1 MARLIILGS
10 AAAVSDAEHDNTHF
24 LLQSE
29 RGRAVLVDCGS
40 NPLDKLA
47 RHGVQ
52 QEQLTDLILT
62 HFHPDHVYGVPILLM
77 QLWLVGRR
85 EPLHVHGLHH
95 CLYRFEEMLTAFMVE
110 TWPDFFPLHLHRLP
124 EQADALLLDDAD
136 FRIRAWPTR
145 HFIPTIGLRI
155 EVKASGTVI
164 GYSSD
169 TEPIPNIIALAQGAD
184 LLLHEATGA
193 GEGHSSAAQAGEIAS
208 LAEARRLLLIHYPVG
223 DEADPARLI
232 EEARTT
238 FGGPVRLAQD
248 HDVFAI

>member
-10 AAAVSDAEHDNTHF
+10 AAAVSDAGHDNTHF
-24 LLQSE
+24 LLQGE

-40 NPLDKLA
+40 NPLGKLA
-47 RHGVQ
+47 QHGVHY
-52 QEQLTDLILT
+52 EQLTDLILT

-77 QLWLVGRR
+77 QMWLMGRR

-95 CLYRFEEMLTAFMVE
+95 CLQRFEEMVTAFMVN

-124 EQADALLLDDAD
+124 EQPDTPLLDDAD

-155 EVKASGTVI
+155 EVRSSGQVI
-164 GYSSD
+164 GYSGD

-193 GEGHSSAAQAGEIAS
+193 GEGHSSAAQAGEVAA
-208 LAEARRLLLIHYPVG
+208 LAGARRLVLIHYPVG
-223 DEADPARLI
+223 DNADPDRLV
-232 EEARTT
+232 EEARAT

-248 HDVFAI
+248 HDVFTL